1 MRLVHN
7 ACRNERGRKG
17 GAAVVHKRGPI
28 ELVACFNVSRIGAC
42 AALQPIN
49 HFVHCVPRLWSAIM
63 SEVCGKP
70 PWVSASV
77 PGIIAVSL
85 RLQEIRGGRSSGSTD
100 YEIRHQPRVG
110 GVIDGELLDQA
121 VNCVC
126 GFAPKIVTG
135 RMLISLE
142 MVGHPV

>member
-1 MRLVHN
+1 MRVVHD
-7 ACRNERGRKG
+7 ACRNEWGCEC
-17 GAAVVHKRGPI
+17 GAAIVHERSPI
-28 ELVACFNVSRIGAC
+28 ELVASFNLSRIVVC
-42 AALQPIN
+42 AAPQPID
-49 HFVHCVPRLWSAIM
+49 HFVRRVPRLWSAIM

-70 PWVSASV
+70 PRVSASV